1 MNRRWFAT
9 VLILLLLSGCSR
21 ITEPAPS
28 EALYETKPTDR
39 VGFSSFYEAVE
50 IDSAVYPIG
59 LDTQNAEG
67 FRFIGK
73 DILIFSGY
81 PQSVLTLLDGEN
93 FTVRQEISL
102 SFPVSPEDHCVTVSD
117 TGITYVDEPAR
128 ELVFLDDA
136 LQESKRVSLP
146 EESMDAVLSKDQQT
160 LYYSTANGLWAM
172 ELSSGL
178 KRPVKEM
185 RFPHQEIIG
194 IHCAGS
200 VVQYSVLREDG
211 ARHTLFLSADD
222 GTCLYESPIDI
233 PLWTESDLYF
243 TICQDS
249 EYRELISGSSD
260 YGPSIL
266 VTETDPISIL
276 PMLTKKLVL
285 LQSISS
291 DGHIVLDTYHLESGK
306 HTSKTRLP
314 ENHQILDVQPAP
326 HEDTLWLLCYDTQ
339 LNQDI
344 LYRWNLT
351 ALDPKDSKN
360 YLQPRWRPDH
370 PDWAGLAQCDI
381 LAAELAEKH
390 GVRILLRT
398 DDKMPG
404 NTDYQLLPE
413 YQVPLIHNSLETLD
427 QVLSQYPEGFLEELA
442 EPTGSGKMN
451 ICLVRCIQHKDEA
464 LSSLLHWDN
473 RSEVWLYITPA
484 YDLAQQ
490 THRLLFNLMDSRILG
505 VSNAYDSWDRSE
517 PDQSAHWERI
527 QLMEDA
533 IKEGEA
539 ERFSSQS
546 MQIQLRQLCIGI
558 RDAFPSARVADKLLW
573 EQYLTEPIHAKS

>member
-1 MNRRWFAT
+1 M
-9 VLILLLLSGCSR
+9 
-21 ITEPAPS
+21 
-28 EALYETKPTDR
+28 
-39 VGFSSFYEAVE
+39 
-50 IDSAVYPIG
+50 
-59 LDTQNAEG
+59 
-67 FRFIGK
+67 
-73 DILIFSGY
+73 
-81 PQSVLTLLDGEN
+81 
-93 FTVRQEISL
+93 
-102 SFPVSPEDHCVTVSD
+102 
-117 TGITYVDEPAR
+117 
-128 ELVFLDDA
+128 
-136 LQESKRVSLP
+136 
-146 EESMDAVLSKDQQT
+146 
-160 LYYSTANGLWAM
+160 
-172 ELSSGL
+172 
-178 KRPVKEM
+178 
-185 RFPHQEIIG
+185 
-194 IHCAGS
+194 
-200 VVQYSVLREDG
+200 
-211 ARHTLFLSADD
+211 
-222 GTCLYESPIDI
+222 
-233 PLWTESDLYF
+233 
-243 TICQDS
+243 
-249 EYRELISGSSD
+249 
-260 YGPSIL
+260 
-266 VTETDPISIL
+266 
-276 PMLTKKLVL
+276 
-285 LQSISS
+285 
-291 DGHIVLDTYHLESGK
+291 
-306 HTSKTRLP
+306 
-314 ENHQILDVQPAP
+314 
-326 HEDTLWLLCYDTQ
+326 CYDTQ

-370 PDWAGLAQCDI
+370 PDWAGLAQCDA

-490 THRLLFNLMDSRILG
+490 TQRLIFNLMDSRILG

-546 MQIQLRQLCIGI
+546 IQIQLRQLCIGI